1 MKNRPMSRST
11 QQQQPRPSP
20 RPLSR
25 YRELAY
31 ALTKWENHR
40 LESAFVNNLVA
51 RLFIFR
57 FVNSYS

>member
-1 MKNRPMSRST
+1 MLLLLLLRPLAT
-11 QQQQPRPSP
+11 PHLA
-20 RPLSR
+20 LSR